1 MKTCLIITGGKLD
14 LAFAGAFCKGQPFD
28 KKIAV
33 DGGLAAFQAL
43 NLVPDMAVGDFDTAS
58 REVLDKFHAIPYIV
72 WDVHDPEKNET
83 DTELALRR
91 AMACGC
97 TKITILGATG
107 GRFDHLLSN
116 VYLLYNCLQ
125 QGVEA
130 CILDPQNK
138 IYLIEE
144 EHTFTRREQWGKYIS
159 FLPFSGEIKGITLD
173 GFRYPLTDYDL
184 DAASSRC
191 ISNELSEETGRIQ
204 MEEGVAICVESR
216 D

>member
-14 LAFAGAFCKGQPFD
+14 PAFAGSFCKGRQFD
-28 KKIAV
+28 KRIAV
-33 DGGLAAFQAL
+33 DNGLSAFRTL
-43 NLVPDMAVGDFDTAS
+43 NWIPDMAVGDFDTAPS
-58 REVLDKFHAIPYIV
+58 PVVDYFKTIPYIV
-72 WDVHDPEKNET
+72 WDVHDAAKNET

-91 AMACGC
+91 AIASGC
-97 TKITILGATG
+97 THITILGATG

-130 CILDPQNK
+130 CIIDSQNK

-144 EHTFTRREQWGKYIS
+144 EHTFQRKDQWGKYIS
-159 FLPFSGEIKGITLD
+159 FLPFSGEIKGITLT
-173 GFRYPLTDYDL
+173 GFQYPLTDYDL

-191 ISNELSEETGRIQ
+191 ISNELAEEVGRIRIK
-204 MEEGVAICVESR
+204 EGVAICVESA

>member
-14 LAFAGAFCKGQPFD
+14 LAFAGSFCKAHQFD

-33 DGGLAAFQAL
+33 DGGLSAFQAL
-43 NLVPDMAVGDFDTAS
+43 NLVPDMAVGDFDTAPS
-58 REVLDKFHAIPYIV
+58 KVLDYFRAIPYIV
-72 WDVHDPEKNET
+72 WDVHDAAKNET
-83 DTELALRR
+83 DTELALRK
-91 AMACGC
+91 AMAYGC

-125 QGVEA
+125 QGAEA
-130 CILDPQNK
+130 CIIDPQNK

-144 EHTFTRREQWGKYIS
+144 EHTFRRKEQWGRYIS
-159 FLPFSGEIKGITLD
+159 FLPFSGEIKGITLT
-173 GFRYPLTDYDL
+173 GFQYPLTDFDL

-191 ISNELSEETGRIQ
+191 ISNELAEETGRIQ
-204 MEEGVAICVESR
+204 MKEGVAICVEST